1 MHETEVDAKTLSEFL
16 RLHPRQVLKLAEQ
29 GLVVRMSR
37 GKFALIESVANVVS
51 HYRER
56 LAGHTSAD
64 GKIDAMKSNALLKEA
79 QRRLVELKY
88 QQLDGQLISLP
99 DIEVLWSDLV
109 RNSRMLFESFPVRA
123 RFELQHLSDAD
134 QLALERLVGVMLEEM
149 AIKGEAPLPASSKPI
164 D

>member
-64 GKIDAMKSNALLKEA
+64 GKIDAMKSNA
-79 QRRLVELKY
+79 
-88 QQLDGQLISLP
+88 
-99 DIEVLWSDLV
+99 
-109 RNSRMLFESFPVRA
+109 FT
-123 RFELQHLSDAD
+123 
-134 QLALERLVGVMLEEM
+134 ERS
-149 AIKGEAPLPASSKPI
+149 AASSCRAKVSAARWPAHFVAGH
-164 D
+164 